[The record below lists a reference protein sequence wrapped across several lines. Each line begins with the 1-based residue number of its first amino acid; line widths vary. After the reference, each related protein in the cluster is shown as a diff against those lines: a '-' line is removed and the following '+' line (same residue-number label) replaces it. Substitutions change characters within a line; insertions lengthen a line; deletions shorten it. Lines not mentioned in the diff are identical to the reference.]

1 MKQVISYSL
10 YGIQPRFLVGAIKN
24 AQLAQVFFPGFE
36 VRFYVGNS
44 VPTWVRSTLDLFP
57 NVVQIPVD
65 GPENSIARMWRFK
78 AMVDP
83 EVDVV
88 LSRDCDARLGIRE
101 AQAHQEFLDSDFNFH
116 IIRDHPKGHN
126 YLISA
131 GMFAVKTAKVGIFFE
146 KLERTPVYDFYTQDQ
161 IFLAEKIYPHIADDC
176 LIHDDYYNILAT
188 PPSEKR
194 KIKRKRINTVCH
206 IGAALDEND
215 VFVYNTDREV
225 SLEQSGHIKYIY
237 DWGKD
242 EEGSNNR

>member
-10 YGIQPRFLVGAIKN
+10 YGIQPRFLIGAIKN

-65 GPENSIARMWRFK
+65 APENSIARMWRFK
-78 AMVDP
+78 AICDP

-101 AQAHQEFLDSDFNFH
+101 AEAHQEFLDSDLNFH
-116 IIRDHPKGHN
+116 IIRDHPTGHG

-131 GMFAVKTAKVGIFFE
+131 GMFACKTKAMPFFE
-146 KLERTPVYDFYTQDQ
+146 KVLNETPLRDTYMQDQ
-161 IFLAEKIYPHIADDC
+161 EFMAHQVYPHIADTC
-176 LIHDDYYNILAT
+176 LIHDDYYNYMPT
-188 PPSEKR
+188 PPSQKR
-194 KIKRKRINTVCH
+194 YIKRKRINDVCH

-215 VFVYNTDREV
+215 VFVYKTDREV

-242 EEGSNNR
+242 EESSNNR